1 MWAGATDGL
10 WQSTDYGVTWKSVLS
25 PATVIHLGQKGSL
38 IWAGSEEAGLWW
50 SQNHGASWSHA
61 GLAGRTVYTVAT
73 DGLQWIAA
81 TDAGLYT
88 LDSPPTPSTR
98 NSQ

>member
-1 MWAGATDGL
+1 
-10 WQSTDYGVTWKSVLS
+10 VLS
-25 PATVIHLGQKGSL
+25 TATVIHLGQKGPL
-38 IWAGSEEAGLWW
+38 LWAGSEEAGLWW

-61 GLAGRTVYTVAT
+61 GLAGRTIYTVAT

-88 LDSPPTPSTR
+88 LDSPPLDSPPPPSASH
-98 NSQ
+98 SQ